1 MDGGLNQAGP
11 PADRAPAE
19 SGRETP
25 GEKLMTR
32 NILVVDDDELV
43 LLAIQE
49 LLTPLGFSV
58 TVASNGADALRKAA
72 SQKFEVVILD
82 VIMPEMDGFEVCRK
96 MRQLEN
102 HHETPILMLTAKS
115 GEEDKQRGME
125 AGANLYL
132 PKPIAPKRLISLVE
146 EALK

>member
-1 MDGGLNQAGP
+1 MA
-11 PADRAPAE
+11 
-19 SGRETP
+19 
-25 GEKLMTR
+25 KK
-32 NILVVDDDELV
+32 ILVVDDDELV

-58 TVASNGADALRKAA
+58 TPLSSGPEALTQASGDRFDL
-72 SQKFEVVILD
+72 VILD
-82 VIMPEMDGFEVCRK
+82 VIMPEMDGFEVCQKIRR
-96 MRQLEN
+96 MDSYA
-102 HHETPILMLTAKS
+102 ETPILMLTAKS

-132 PKPIAPKRLISLVE
+132 PKPISPKRLIALVE